1 MLNSMKF
8 GLKTLMKRGGF
19 GALTHLNNLRI
30 GKANFGKDDDIDPDT
45 KGLLALAGGAF
56 VFIMVLLLVLAV
68 LGWVAVGKI
77 CKGTDDRSKNIRL
90 GLYALL
96 FFTGGTIGPF
106 YLVLWMLQVN
116 VCG

>member
-1 MLNSMKF
+1 MKF

-19 GALTHLNNLRI
+19 GALTHLNKLRT
-30 GKANFGKDDDIDPDT
+30 GKANFGSDDDLDPDT
-45 KGLLALAGGAF
+45 QGFLALAGGAMVF
-56 VFIMVLLLVLAV
+56 VFILLLALAV

-96 FFTGGTIGPF
+96 FFTSGGAGGI
-106 YLVLWMLQVN
+106 YLILWMLQVN
-116 VCG
+116 VCA